1 MKEEA
6 EIETRE
12 EMEEM
17 GGGGGGEGTDIWE
30 WKKTLEEEQE
40 KKKGKMCSDCLL
52 YRARY
57 VLHYYI
63 QMGSMFVINR
73 ASGYSYIEC
82 ARGIHCECVHLA

>member
-30 WKKTLEEEQE
+30 
-40 KKKGKMCSDCLL
+40 
-52 YRARY
+52 
-57 VLHYYI
+57 
-63 QMGSMFVINR
+63 
-73 ASGYSYIEC
+73 
-82 ARGIHCECVHLA
+82 